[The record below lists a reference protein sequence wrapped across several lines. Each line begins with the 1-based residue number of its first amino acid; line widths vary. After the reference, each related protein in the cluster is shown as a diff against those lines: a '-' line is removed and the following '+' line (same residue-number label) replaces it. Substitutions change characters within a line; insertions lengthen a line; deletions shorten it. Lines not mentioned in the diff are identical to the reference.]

1 MGVLIKRKLCF
12 TTVIIVLAGCEP
24 QAEQSQ
30 GNQPFGPEWKAKQ
43 ASHVKAC
50 TAKGYSAATCEQ
62 TNPADE
68 YTNEFRRS
76 ILKHGVAIDQCLNGS
91 AEACG
96 RIQNE
101 DVGPCM
107 SFASEV
113 TSPSDDE
120 YKVEQKEVCL
130 LTLQIIRDAGQ
141 P

>member
-1 MGVLIKRKLCF
+1 MFKQALSLSMAIS
-12 TTVIIVLAGCEP
+12 VLAGCGP

-50 TAKGYSAATCEQ
+50 TAKGYSAAVCEQ

-68 YTNEFRRS
+68 YTDEFRRS
-76 ILKHGVAIDQCLNGS
+76 MMKHGVAIEQCLNGS
-91 AEACG
+91 ADACG

-113 TSPSDDE
+113 TKPSDVE
-120 YKVEQKEVCL
+120 YRAEQKEACA
-130 LTLQIIRDAGQ
+130 LTLQIIREASQ
-141 P
+141 L